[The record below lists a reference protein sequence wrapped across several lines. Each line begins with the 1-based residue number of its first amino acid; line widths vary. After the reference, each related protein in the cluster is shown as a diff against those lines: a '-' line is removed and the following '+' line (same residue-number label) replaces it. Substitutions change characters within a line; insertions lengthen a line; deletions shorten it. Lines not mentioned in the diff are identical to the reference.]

1 MRFPAASTTR
11 PPCRKPAQ
19 ATAFSRSKAAV
30 FMLACQACLVAQ
42 AAEAP
47 PTAPRPRIV
56 DPAIQPA
63 GGVSC
68 TACGTGGC
76 RHGHGGLHGHHGGC
90 RDGVCVPYCP
100 VRPHQF
106 GFYGTQWRRWPGQ
119 QILQVSAER
128 DAAPVAPPR
137 SAVPGPT
144 EESMSPQGEDQA
156 GAGAAEMTD
165 STPSPRSRQP
175 LPEPA
180 DRPLTPPEPG
190 RLEPTPE
197 SRKEPQPDPKR
208 EPVPEPQAE
217 PAADSPAPSP
227 EPAKQGA
234 EPAQPA
240 PETKPRPEDENLFEV
255 LSGWRARRTFPV
267 GKAGGS
273 DASIAEDAAEAA
285 RPVGHAEPSA
295 VRAVPRVPFD
305 PAAET
310 RRLRS
315 AR

>member
-1 MRFPAASTTR
+1 MRFRTASTFR
-11 PPCRKPAQ
+11 LPCRKPAQ
-19 ATAFSRSKAAV
+19 AAALSRSGAALFV
-30 FMLACQACLVAQ
+30 LACQAGVVAQ

-47 PTAPRPRIV
+47 SAAPRPRIV

-68 TACGTGGC
+68 TACETGGC
-76 RHGHGGLHGHHGGC
+76 RHSHGGLHGHHGGC

-119 QILQVSAER
+119 QIVPVSAER
-128 DAAPVAPPR
+128 DAVPVSPPR

-144 EESMSPQGEDQA
+144 EESMNPQGDDQT
-156 GAGAAEMTD
+156 GAADPSD
-165 STPSPRSRQP
+165 STPAPLPPSRQP
-175 LPEPA
+175 LPEP
-180 DRPLTPPEPG
+180 TEEPG
-190 RLEPTPE
+190 RLQTTPE
-197 SRKEPQPDPKR
+197 SRPQP
-208 EPVPEPQAE
+208 EPALQRDPEPKQEPARVPPAE
-217 PAADSPAPSP
+217 PAAESPATP
-227 EPAKQGA
+227 PAQPDADPG
-234 EPAQPA
+234 QPA

-273 DASIAEDAAEAA
+273 DAATTEAGVAAARRVGHTEAA
-285 RPVGHAEPSA
+285 A

-310 RRLRS
+310 RRLRNT
-315 AR
+315 R